1 MNGLER
7 VRRRLRGEEVDR
19 APNFDIYMA
28 RAAHHV
34 GRPLSQYYLDYRALV
49 EANLRVA
56 DEFDLD
62 IVQAISDPYREAA
75 DMGLEVEFPEDDI
88 PVRRRLLLE
97 QPEDLAR
104 LRRVTP
110 THGRRMSDRLHA
122 IRALADEVGQ
132 ELVVMG
138 WVEGALALACDL
150 RGDTSL
156 MTDLY
161 DRPEWVDE
169 LLELLVEQQIAFA
182 REQVAHGATMIG
194 LGDAI
199 TSLVSPK
206 QYRRFALPYEQ
217 RIFAAV
223 KEAGAVPRLHI
234 CGDTNHLVPD
244 MAQSGAEI
252 VDLDWMVDLAKA
264 AEAFGDD
271 GPAPCG
277 NFDPVEVMLRGTPEK
292 VAEATRA
299 CQAAGGPRHFS
310 AAGCEI
316 PDHTPEA
323 NMRAHATTLRELG
336 GVGSE

>member
-1 MNGLER
+1 MTGLER
-7 VRRRLRGEEVDR
+7 VRRRLGGEEVDR

-34 GRPLSQYYLDYRALV
+34 HRPLAQYYLDYRALV
-49 EANLRVA
+49 EANLA
-56 DEFDLD
+56 IAEDFDLD

-88 PVRRRLLLE
+88 PVRKRLLLE
-97 QPEDLAR
+97 DPGDLAK
-104 LRRVTP
+104 LKTVAP
-110 THGRRMSDRLHA
+110 ADGRRMGDRLA
-122 IRALADEVGQ
+122 ALRALSEEVGD

-150 RGDTSL
+150 RGDTNL
-156 MTDLY
+156 MTDLF
-161 DRPEWVDE
+161 DRPEWVEE

-199 TSLVSPK
+199 ASLVSPK
-206 QYRRFALPYEQ
+206 QYQRFALPYEQ

-223 KEAGAVPRLHI
+223 DEAGAIPRLHI

-244 MAQSGAEI
+244 MARSGARI
-252 VDLDWMVDLAKA
+252 VDLDWMVDLGRA
-264 AEAFGDD
+264 AETFGDD

-277 NFDPVEVMLRGTPEK
+277 NFDPVQIMLRGTPDE
-292 VAEATRA
+292 VAQATRV
-299 CQAAGGPRHFS
+299 CSAAGGARHFS

-323 NMRAHATTLRELG
+323 NMRTHAMTLREIG
-336 GVGSE
+336 G

>member
-1 MNGLER
+1 MTSLER
-7 VRRRLRGEEVDR
+7 VRRRLRGQKVDR

-34 GRPLSQYYLDYRALV
+34 GHPLSQYYLNYRALV
-49 EANLRVA
+49 EANLAISA
-56 DEFDLD
+56 DFDLD

-88 PVRRRLLLE
+88 PTRKRVLLE
-97 QPEDLAR
+97 KPEDLAR
-104 LRRVTP
+104 LRTVTP
-110 THGRRMSDRLHA
+110 ADGRRMSDRLDA
-122 IRALADEVGQ
+122 VRNLADEVGQ

-156 MTDLY
+156 MTDLF

-182 REQVAHGATMIG
+182 KEQVARGATMIG

-199 TSLVSPK
+199 ASLVSPK

-223 KEAGAVPRLHI
+223 KEAGAIPRLHI

-252 VDLDWMVDLAKA
+252 VDLDWMVDLGKA
-264 AEAFGDD
+264 AEAFGQD

-277 NFDPVEVMLRGTPEK
+277 NFDPVAIMLRGTPDE
-292 VAEATRA
+292 VAAATRA

-316 PDHTPEA
+316 PDRTPEA

-336 GVGSE
+336 G